1 METKEH
7 VNFSKLCNAEHG
19 VSTCSCLHTLWNG
32 KLWYTLHKWTSFK
45 YLESPLIIVK
55 SLVTA
60 RHHTMVSFFRSSRPA
75 VIRCIACPDSTF
87 QIRTASADPVT
98 ITSPVASHA
107 RHKIR
112 PIKLPTQFQ
121 QLQNMKPQS
130 DVIRNNTAEN
140 TKLISTYMKFMRVW
154 VFFYL
159 FIYFPAM
166 FHYISNTTCSEPY
179 SCSHEKL

>member
-1 METKEH
+1 M
-7 VNFSKLCNAEHG
+7 NFSKICNEECG
-19 VSTCSCLHTLWNG
+19 VSTCSCLHALWNG
-32 KLWYTLHKWTSFK
+32 KFWYTLHKCTSFS

-60 RHHTMVSFFRSSRPA
+60 RHHTMVSFFLSSRPA

-112 PIKLPTQFQ
+112 PIKLATQFQ
-121 QLQNMKPQS
+121 HLQNTKPQS

-140 TKLISTYMKFMRVW
+140 RHHFSYKINFNIYEFMTVGVCINLW
-154 VFFYL
+154 Q
-159 FIYFPAM
+159 
-166 FHYISNTTCSEPY
+166 
-179 SCSHEKL
+179 